1 MGGSRVVPKF
11 DVQLKKGT
19 HFASSSWPC
28 AYSSRARAAQS
39 HEEIISSGHAVTA
52 TEQYVVVA
60 FESRARAGG

>member
-1 MGGSRVVPKF
+1 MPKF

-39 HEEIISSGHAVTA
+39 AGWFRSVSARHSGSVYAWAAMVATAVGA
-52 TEQYVVVA
+52 
-60 FESRARAGG
+60 